1 MRRLFLIILLAFISP
16 DLNQMLSSGAGF
28 VQAQDTPPSNP
39 SSEETPQYAV
49 PQNVPCRDQP
59 RSLRELSV
67 AFQNGRLPL
76 DSETTGTWVEIGDV
90 NKNPYTH
97 SERAM
102 LNCAGLKRGSKFEF
116 VLVANNYT
124 VQLHAIGMTY
134 PQKITMNTSHDE
146 NVEFSVDFAA
156 DEGPD
161 TYRCRLT
168 KRGTLACLIKNY
180 RGAEFKK
187 VAVETRQIYEP

>member
-1 MRRLFLIILLAFISP
+1 
-16 DLNQMLSSGAGF
+16 
-28 VQAQDTPPSNP
+28 
-39 SSEETPQYAV
+39 
-49 PQNVPCRDQP
+49 
-59 RSLRELSV
+59 
-67 AFQNGRLPL
+67 
-76 DSETTGTWVEIGDV
+76 VEIGDV